1 MALCEVPVV
10 VVAGGRCMR
19 QIFFVFFLFFFEKNI
34 GESKKLFDF
43 CVELIEYTKTGN
55 QQMTSVFLKSKD
67 NAILQMNHNGTMT
80 MTIDR
85 LEKKCR
91 PVVTCQ
97 EKEMCRWIR
106 SLCVMNEG
114 SCLPWMKTIEF
125 DGPEN
130 GLDVDLLAKTT
141 LTGLSQEARKST
153 SFWNHKEVVGVLSRA
168 AALRTTYNPDY
179 DALASRVLAVYY
191 KDVAPRTF
199 RESVVVMA
207 LHIHAGT
214 GKAAPLINKELAEFA
229 LHGDD
234 NLWRRI
240 EAALVDHRDHLIP
253 YAGMLKLRHAYLTV
267 SSQGDLLE
275 TPQYMWMRVSL
286 GIHGVDHMEDVLATY
301 EMSSTLL
308 ATHATPTLIN
318 AGRPKAQMA
327 SCFLGTVADDSIKGI
342 YGTLG
347 QCASVSARGGGLGVS
362 FSHVRADKSYVAGSN
377 GFSGGLV
384 AWHRQYDVMVQE
396 VDQGGG
402 KRKGACAS
410 YLEPTHA
417 DFPDWLDLKLQHGNE
432 ARRARHLFY
441 GVWMPDLLMKRA
453 GLDADWSMFCPNEA
467 PGLTDLW
474 GDAYEKQY
482 EAYEATGKARSTVSA
497 RALLRTICDRQ
508 IETGG
513 PYMMYK
519 DACNRK
525 SNQQHLGTIRGSNL
539 V

>member
-1 MALCEVPVV
+1 MTT
-10 VVAGGRCMR
+10 
-19 QIFFVFFLFFFEKNI
+19 VFPKIKE
-34 GESKKLFDF
+34 
-43 CVELIEYTKTGN
+43 
-55 QQMTSVFLKSKD
+55 
-67 NAILQMNHNGTMT
+67 NHDNGTSMPIMT
-80 MTIDR
+80 DA
-85 LEKKCR
+85 EGAKS
-91 PVVTCQ
+91 VTTTSQ
-97 EKEMCRWIR
+97 EEAMYEWIR
-106 SLCVMNEG
+106 ELCVMLPRQ
-114 SCLPWMKTIEF
+114 LPWTTTVFIRPG
-125 DGPEN
+125 DGINHCKPAN
-130 GLDVDLLAKTT
+130 AIDVDVLVKTT
-141 LTGLSQEARKST
+141 MAGLSHEARKSA
-153 SFWNHKEVVGVLSRA
+153 FIVNHKEVVEVLSRA

-179 DALASRVLAVYY
+179 DALASRILAMHFRSLTL
-191 KDVAPRTF
+191 ATF
-199 RESVVVMA
+199 RKSMVAMA

-214 GKAAPLINKELAEFA
+214 GKAAPLINKELAQFA
-229 LHGDD
+229 LHGDND
-234 NLWRRI
+234 LWRRI
-240 EAALVDHRDHLIP
+240 EAALVQHRDHLIP

-286 GIHGVDHMEDVLATY
+286 GIHGADHVDDVLATY
-301 EMSSTLL
+301 KMSSTLT

-327 SCFLGTVADDSIKGI
+327 SCFLGTVADDSIDGI
-342 YGTLG
+342 YGTLH

-377 GFSGGLV
+377 GESNGLV

-417 DFPDWLDLKLQHGNE
+417 DFPDWLDLKLQHGDE
-432 ARRARHLFY
+432 TRRARHLFY

-453 GLDADWSMFCPNEA
+453 ALDTDWSMFCPNEA

-482 EAYEATGKARSTVSA
+482 KAYEAAGKARSTVSA

-539 V
+539 VRFLFLCFLFHC